1 MFSSFSMDFLLYT
14 ALSALSTLVI
24 EIYFV
29 ERARCSA
36 NSTSAVRTRRCRKT
50 LLPDGCF
57 GYEEKSPCTKH
68 HPVLDVGADNIHIHA
83 VSHTLPIKYIDI
95 LSKDTELI
103 SSKLGN

>member
-14 ALSALSTLVI
+14 ALSALLHLSNNV
-24 EIYFV
+24 YFV

-36 NSTSAVRTRRCRKT
+36 NSTSAVRTRHCRKT

-57 GYEEKSPCTKH
+57 GYEEKSPCIKH
-68 HPVLDVGADNIHIHA
+68 HPVLDVGADNMHIQA
-83 VSHTLPIKYIDI
+83 VSHTLPIKYIDS